1 MAKGQ
6 RTISRLLDKS
16 IESFILSLETIN
28 RLSVKYR
35 AESFLILICNSWEL
49 LLKARV
55 IQASNDPKAIYY
67 PKKEGEKLRTLA
79 LRDCLKKVITNEA
92 DPTRLNVEWIADF
105 RDECTHHFISKLPKT
120 CMSLFQACVLNYHR
134 HLKDWFNTSLS
145 DRVPI
150 GMMTLVYDFDPVE
163 YDLTKPQLRRELG
176 QETVNY
182 LLGLDKALETVAHD
196 LGQPKEFSIP
206 IDYRLVLTK
215 STKAGDILLTTGPAG
230 TPTAY
235 IPVPKDAAKT
245 HPHRQMD
252 LI

>member
-16 IESFILSLETIN
+16 VESFILSLETIN
-28 RLSVKYR
+28 RLSVRYR

-79 LRDCLKKVITNEA
+79 LRD
-92 DPTRLNVEWIADF
+92 
-105 RDECTHHFISKLPKT
+105 CTHHFISKLPKT